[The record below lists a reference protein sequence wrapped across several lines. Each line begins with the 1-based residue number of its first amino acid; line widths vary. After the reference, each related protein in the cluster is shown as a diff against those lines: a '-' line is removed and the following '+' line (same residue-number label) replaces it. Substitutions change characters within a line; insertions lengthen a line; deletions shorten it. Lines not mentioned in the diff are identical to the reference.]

1 MKKREPLAIIGIG
14 VRFPGDV
21 NSPEEFWNLL
31 CEKGDALTEIPED
44 RWDVEAMYAPEFR
57 RAGKISVKRGGF
69 IKNVEKFDAGFF
81 GISPL
86 EASRMD
92 PQQRMLLEVSYEAIQ
107 DAGLR
112 LNDIESTKAAV
123 FV

>member
-69 IKNVEKFDAGFF
+69 IKNVEKFDAVFF

-92 PQQRMLLEVSYEAIQ
+92 PQQRMLLEVYVMLPEEKYQKI
-107 DAGLR
+107 R
-112 LNDIESTKAAV
+112 
-123 FV
+123 